1 MPSARAARRD
11 PEREAAA
18 PGPLLGI
25 GGHAGASD
33 PQIAAVLG
41 YSTMKEVQTYRAQ
54 ASQLLLARG
63 AQNLRDAMYRQQL
76 HDERV
81 ALAGNDTKP
90 RA

>member
-1 MPSARAARRD
+1 MPGES
-11 PEREAAA
+11 E
-18 PGPLLGI
+18 
-25 GGHAGASD
+25 

-41 YSTMKEVQTYRAQ
+41 HSTMKQMQTYRPQ

-76 HDERV
+76 HDEQV
-81 ALAGNDTKP
+81 ALAGNITKL